1 MLKNHTK
8 KLTPITGPHNSNHS
22 SISSGNTEGNYASNL
37 KFDGSFECGNLGK
50 VDIISEFEFDIN
62 IRPDTSNLRQRV
74 WFYFSVSNTQPGQK
88 VILNIVN
95 FSKTKTLY
103 REGAS
108 PVVRS
113 KNKPE
118 CFDDEYFFAYSF
130 PYTYTQLQ
138 DYLNEISLRNLPFF
152 DRELLGYSVE
162 GRRLDILSITSI
174 SSLTTEP
181 KRTICIT
188 SRVHPGESPSSYVC
202 QGIIDFLISSNPKA
216 EELRS
221 KLVFKIVPMLNPDGV
236 FLGNYRSSSL
246 GFDLN
251 RNWQNPSKEFQ
262 PEILVTKNEFLKF
275 KDDPNLNVEFF
286 IDIHAHSTMMNGF
299 MYGNTHEDEENREA
313 QKVFPLLLDEK
324 VFDFS
329 FKNTNFNNDSVKAGT
344 GRRALGDFLEESLCY
359 TLEVSFFQHHEVK
372 GEDAVKPYTIQK
384 YQELGKN
391 VILTL
396 LDYFE

>member
-118 CFDDEYFFAYSF
+118 WSRIPSRNVFYFKSPRHKRKYVLSFIFEFDSFDDEYFFAYSF

-202 QGIIDFLISSNPKA
+202 QGIIDFLISANPKA

-344 GRRALGDFLEESLCY
+344 GR
-359 TLEVSFFQHHEVK
+359 
-372 GEDAVKPYTIQK
+372 
-384 YQELGKN
+384 
-391 VILTL
+391 
-396 LDYFE
+396 